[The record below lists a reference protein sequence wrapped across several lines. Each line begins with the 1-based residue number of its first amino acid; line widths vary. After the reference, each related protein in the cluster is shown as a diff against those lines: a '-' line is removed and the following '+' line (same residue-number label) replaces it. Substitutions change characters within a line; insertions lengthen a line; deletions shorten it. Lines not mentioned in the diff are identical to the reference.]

1 MDIKDLSGLFQQ
13 AKEMHDNMAKLQSE
27 AANIEVEGQSGGG
40 LVRVKA
46 NGAMD
51 LLRIDIDPSLM
62 SSGDKEM
69 LEDLL
74 AAAVNDAVRRGE
86 ELSKEKMAG
95 FTAGLNLPPGFKM
108 PF

>member
-27 AANIEVEGQSGGG
+27 AAAIEVEGQSGGG

-69 LEDLL
+69 LEDLIC
-74 AAAVNDAVRRGE
+74 AAVNDALRKSRQTLE
-86 ELSKEKMAG
+86 EEMRKLTG
-95 FTAGLNLPPGFKM
+95 GLNIPGMF
-108 PF
+108 

>member
-62 SSGDKEM
+62 PSGDKEM
-69 LEDLL
+69 LEDLIC
-74 AAAVNDAVRRGE
+74 AAVNDALRKSRQTLE
-86 ELSKEKMAG
+86 EEMRKLTG
-95 FTAGLNLPPGFKM
+95 GLNIPGMF
-108 PF
+108 

>member
-62 SSGDKEM
+62 TSGDKEM
-69 LEDLL
+69 LEDLIC
-74 AAAVNDAVRRGE
+74 AAVNDALRKSRQTLEGE
-86 ELSKEKMAG
+86 MRKLTG
-95 FTAGLNLPPGFKM
+95 GLNIPGIF
-108 PF
+108 

>member
-69 LEDLL
+69 LEDLIC
-74 AAAVNDAVRRGE
+74 AAVNDALRKSRQTLE
-86 ELSKEKMAG
+86 EEMRKLTG
-95 FTAGLNLPPGFKM
+95 GLNIPGMF
-108 PF
+108 

>member
-69 LEDLL
+69 LEDLIC
-74 AAAVNDAVRRGE
+74 AAVNDALRKSRQTLEGE
-86 ELSKEKMAG
+86 MRKLTG
-95 FTAGLNLPPGFKM
+95 GLNIPGMF
-108 PF
+108 

>member
-27 AANIEVEGQSGGG
+27 AAAIEVEGQSGGG

-69 LEDLL
+69 LEDLIC
-74 AAAVNDAVRRGE
+74 AAVNDALRKSRQTLEGE
-86 ELSKEKMAG
+86 MRKLTG
-95 FTAGLNLPPGFKM
+95 GLNIPGMF
-108 PF
+108 